1 MFLYDVNLLFA
12 MFTADHEH
20 HAAARRWR
28 TSLVDKRWA
37 TTDLTVS
44 GFVRL
49 SGNPHI
55 TSHPKSPLEAWRLL
69 TGNFAGSNHH
79 YLNSTPPASDP
90 LPEILRR
97 CQGYRQVTD
106 AFLIRLAIANHAVL
120 ATFDSGL
127 QHLSPEPQAIKV
139 VPLF

>member
-1 MFLYDVNLLFA
+1 MFLYDVNLLLA

-28 TSLVDKRWA
+28 TSLADKRWA
-37 TTDLTVS
+37 STDLTVS
-44 GFVRL
+44 GFIRL
-49 SGNPHI
+49 SANPRV
-55 TSHPKSPLEAWRLL
+55 TSLPKSPLESWRVLSS
-69 TGNFAGSNHH
+69 NFAGSSHH
-79 YLNSTPPASDP
+79 TLGAAPPAPD
-90 LPEILRR
+90 LLAEILRR

-106 AFLIRLAIANHAVL
+106 AFLIHLAIANHAVL

-127 QHLSPEPQAIKV
+127 KHLSPEPDAIEI